1 MPTSRSTTATPTRWN
16 RPTCRCRADGGTG
29 AESGDS
35 GMTVTDVLALFSPE
49 AGAARSQPAGNGS
62 DAGQTVRGGWGSNR
76 RPADYEK
83 HARWQHAPDRQRRL
97 AWMPGA
103 HKALGMS
110 RQRSTPRSTPGGP
123 PRAITVTQRK
133 RTGMEPP
140 GGLPASPPSC
150 VATAV
155 GPCQL
160 VLSAWE
166 AGDTGL
172 QCGLSCGGKRPRL
185 TTRDRSSP
193 GLMARGRGAA
203 WRWPCP
209 APPTWSTPS
218 PRTPPIPARRPSP
231 WTAWPTRTWR
241 RSTTIRP

>member
-1 MPTSRSTTATPTRWN
+1 MFSHCSHPRLEQRGHNLPVTAQMQVRPCGAGGARTDDRQIMRSTLVGNTRL
-16 RPTCRCRADGGTG
+16 TG
-29 AESGDS
+29 
-35 GMTVTDVLALFSPE
+35 
-49 AGAARSQPAGNGS
+49 N
-62 DAGQTVRGGWGSNR
+62 DASRGCQERTRHWECHG
-76 RPADYEK
+76 
-83 HARWQHAPDRQRRL
+83 
-97 AWMPGA
+97 
-103 HKALGMS
+103 
-110 RQRSTPRSTPGGP
+110 QRSTPRSTPGGP